1 MLRIYSLCGYVNVL
15 LLLYYFLVGV
25 VIYTLM
31 SVLLSWTTVM
41 KMPPAIIPWVVLS
54 VPAML
59 ALMEMESTVQVRLA
73 ILQSVAIW
81 IICLQN
87 N

>member
-1 MLRIYSLCGYVNVL
+1 MCGYVNVLL

-31 SVLLSWTTVM
+31 SVQLSWTTAM
-41 KMPPAIIPWVVLS
+41 KMPPVITPLVALS

-59 ALMEMESTVQVRLA
+59 ALMEMESTAQVKL
-73 ILQSVAIW
+73 ILLWLSW
-81 IICLQN
+81 IICLTN
-87 N
+87 